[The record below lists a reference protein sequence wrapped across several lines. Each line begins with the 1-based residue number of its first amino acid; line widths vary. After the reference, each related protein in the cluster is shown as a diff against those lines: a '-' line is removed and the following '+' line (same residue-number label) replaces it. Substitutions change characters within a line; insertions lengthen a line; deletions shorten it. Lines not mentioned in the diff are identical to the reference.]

1 MKKSSQ
7 CPKCGS
13 TEVVADAKVI
23 DRGQA
28 NIPMEICMATY
39 LKPEALLFKGQQES
53 KVSAWV
59 CTACGYLELYADSP
73 ATLKVLK
80 ASAFVTAKP
89 PEPFSP

>member
-23 DRGQA
+23 DRGESHIQFDLRV
-28 NIPMEICMATY
+28 ATFTR
-39 LKPEALLFKGQQES
+39 PDALLFKGQQES

-59 CTACGYLELYADSP
+59 CTACGYLELYADAP
-73 ATLKVLK
+73 ATLKLPK
-80 ASAFVTAKP
+80 A
-89 PEPFSP
+89 

>member
-23 DRGQA
+23 DRGPAPAQQEMS
-28 NIPMEICMATY
+28 IATFA
-39 LKPEALLFKGQQES
+39 KPDALLFKGQQES

-59 CTACGYLELYADSP
+59 CTACGYLELYADVP
-73 ATLKVLK
+73 ATLQVPK
-80 ASAFVTAKP
+80 A
-89 PEPFSP
+89 

>member
-1 MKKSSQ
+1 MKKTSQ

-28 NIPMEICMATY
+28 NLPLEMCIATFT
-39 LKPEALLFKGQQES
+39 KPDAVFFRGKQES

-59 CTACGYLELYADSP
+59 CTACGYLELYADGP
-73 ATLKVLK
+73 ATLKLPK
-80 ASAFVTAKP
+80 A
-89 PEPFSP
+89 

>member
-1 MKKSSQ
+1 M
-7 CPKCGS
+7 
-13 TEVVADAKVI
+13 

-28 NIPMEICMATY
+28 PAEQEMCIATFA
-39 LKPEALLFKGQQES
+39 KPEALLFKGQQES